1 MTPITHSPIKALKNL
16 TYTILIISILTL
28 ILAPSVLLYL
38 FFFDAI
44 WFVLFLSY
52 GNRKN
57 KLWLMNSLTIALGS
71 AIAFVLIKLLTGRHV
86 RSMTLPEISLL
97 SLGALEVLI
106 AAGLCIKKAKEP
118 CRLTRQPQLYE
129 ERKHDL
135 ERIRQYI
142 QEFEILGINAG
153 WGMGKSFLM
162 EHLKEDSLLREQF
175 AVIQIDLLSCDLD
188 AVELILVEELEKLFR
203 QERIYPEHSRQL
215 KNLLG
220 KNEWISLLGELVVG
234 NDIGL
239 SASYESFRQELGK
252 LNRKVLIIFEDID
265 RIFQQDTIQKIFAI
279 SEKISCENLHVV
291 FQYDSRVLT
300 EKGFDRDYLEKYIP
314 YTVNLTEISY
324 EKIVEY
330 QWEELKMAETPLER
344 NEVSRIG
351 VLLPGQFK
359 AARILGIDMDFRMDF
374 RGIASIRKVRV
385 FLSELKKILLS
396 NKEMS
401 RKENVKTVMHVVMMK
416 HFFHSYYEMLCI
428 GESPLESLKLVLN
441 EQEYTLSEILAKFRK
456 PQQESQEEREQRI
469 LHFREMLER
478 TENRE
483 VWTLLLLLDYELQ
496 VEQVE
501 RQWEEI
507 VTEPIQSLKRKEKN
521 EKIDR
526 IVWNVLANGTSELTN
541 MENAV
546 RELWQNVLQKTGAS
560 REQAWKQYL
569 DDMFYGRLKK
579 DNSTI
584 FRIGVTGFLTLFQ
597 AMRVAGAS
605 GEQWEAFLDF
615 YFSQYQKGTE
625 HPVISRDLIAGCNY
639 CDLFERHVFF
649 RVIRFVNSLE
659 VSGNLNGTK
668 SYQMF
673 FKNYMGAIP
682 MLGYCQR
689 MEYWMFEMPGKI
701 EQSLEMAGS
710 LMKQLKAELERLR
723 DEQEL
728 AYVKEEYED
737 LVRFVEKNQKL
748 IQCEFPWSENN
759 NAFRSSKPHSQWH
772 HQEEV
777 DRLRNL
783 RDEQPNRFQ
792 AELEKSYREGNLY
805 LPELQAVL
813 KE

>member
-1 MTPITHSPIKALKNL
+1 MPPITHSPIKALKNL

-57 KLWLMNSLTIALGS
+57 RFWLMNSLTISLGS
-71 AIAFVLIKLLTGRHV
+71 TIAFVLMKLLTGRHI

-162 EHLKEDSLLREQF
+162 EHLKGDSLLREQF

-188 AVELILVEELEKLFR
+188 AVELILVEELEKLFL
-203 QERIYPEHSRQL
+203 QERVYPEHSRQL

-234 NDIGL
+234 NDTGL
-239 SASYESFRQELGK
+239 SASYEGFRQELGK

-344 NEVSRIG
+344 DEVSRIG

-359 AARILGIDMDFRMDF
+359 AARILGVDMDLRMDF

-401 RKENVKTVMHVVMMK
+401 GKEN
-416 HFFHSYYEMLCI
+416 
-428 GESPLESLKLVLN
+428 
-441 EQEYTLSEILAKFRK
+441 
-456 PQQESQEEREQRI
+456 
-469 LHFREMLER
+469 
-478 TENRE
+478 
-483 VWTLLLLLDYELQ
+483 
-496 VEQVE
+496 
-501 RQWEEI
+501 
-507 VTEPIQSLKRKEKN
+507 
-521 EKIDR
+521 
-526 IVWNVLANGTSELTN
+526 
-541 MENAV
+541 
-546 RELWQNVLQKTGAS
+546 
-560 REQAWKQYL
+560 
-569 DDMFYGRLKK
+569 
-579 DNSTI
+579 
-584 FRIGVTGFLTLFQ
+584 
-597 AMRVAGAS
+597 
-605 GEQWEAFLDF
+605 
-615 YFSQYQKGTE
+615 
-625 HPVISRDLIAGCNY
+625 
-639 CDLFERHVFF
+639 
-649 RVIRFVNSLE
+649 
-659 VSGNLNGTK
+659 
-668 SYQMF
+668 
-673 FKNYMGAIP
+673 
-682 MLGYCQR
+682 
-689 MEYWMFEMPGKI
+689 
-701 EQSLEMAGS
+701 
-710 LMKQLKAELERLR
+710 
-723 DEQEL
+723 
-728 AYVKEEYED
+728 
-737 LVRFVEKNQKL
+737 
-748 IQCEFPWSENN
+748 
-759 NAFRSSKPHSQWH
+759 
-772 HQEEV
+772 
-777 DRLRNL
+777 
-783 RDEQPNRFQ
+783 
-792 AELEKSYREGNLY
+792 
-805 LPELQAVL
+805 
-813 KE
+813 

>member
-1 MTPITHSPIKALKNL
+1 MNQIIHSPIKTLKNL

-28 ILAPSVLLYL
+28 ILDPSVLLYL

-44 WFVLFLSY
+44 WLALFLSY

-57 KLWLMNSLTIALGS
+57 RFWLMNSLTIALGS
-71 AIAFVLIKLLTGRHV
+71 AIAFVLIKLLTGSHI

-106 AAGLCIKKAKEP
+106 AAGLCSKKAKEP
-118 CRLTRQPQLYE
+118 CRLTGQPRLYE
-129 ERKHDL
+129 ERKHDM

-162 EHLKEDSLLREQF
+162 EHLKEDSLLRERF

-203 QERIYPEHSRQL
+203 QERVYPEHSRQL

-234 NDIGL
+234 SDTGL
-239 SASYESFRQELGK
+239 SASYEGFRRELDK
-252 LNRKVLIIFEDID
+252 LNRKVLLIFEDID

-300 EKGFDRDYLEKYIP
+300 EKGFERDYLEKYIP

-330 QWEELKMAETPLER
+330 QWEDLKMAETPLER
-344 NEVSRIG
+344 DEVSGIG
-351 VLLPGQFK
+351 VVVPGQFK

-374 RGIASIRKVRV
+374 RGTASVRKVRI
-385 FLSELKKILLS
+385 FLSELKEILLS
-396 NKEMS
+396 NEELS
-401 RKENVKTVMHVVMMK
+401 RKENVKTVMYVVMMK

-469 LHFREMLER
+469 LHFRELLER

-496 VEQVE
+496 VGQVE

-507 VTEPIQSLKRKEKN
+507 VTEPIHSLKRKEKN

-546 RELWQNVLQKTGAS
+546 RELWQNVLQKTGAA
-560 REQAWKQYL
+560 REQAWKKYL
-569 DDMFYGRLKK
+569 DDMNHGRFGKGNK
-579 DNSTI
+579 TV
-584 FRIGVTGFLTLFQ
+584 FRVGINGFLALFQ
-597 AMRVAGAS
+597 AMGIVGAS

-615 YFSQYQKGTE
+615 YFSRYQKETE
-625 HPVISRDLIAGCNY
+625 HPAISRDLIAGCNY
-639 CDLFERHVFF
+639 CDLYDRLVFF
-649 RVIRFVNSLE
+649 RVIRFVNGLE

-668 SYQMF
+668 SYQLF

-682 MLGYCQR
+682 MLGYCWR
-689 MEYWMFEMPGKI
+689 MEYWMFELPGKI
-701 EQSLEMAGS
+701 EQNLEMAES
-710 LMKQLKAELERLR
+710 LMEQLKAELERLR

-728 AYVKEEYED
+728 PYVKEEYED
-737 LVRFVEKNQKL
+737 LVRFVEKNQEL
-748 IQCEFPWSENN
+748 IQCESPWSRDD
-759 NAFRSSKPHSQWH
+759 AFRSSDFHSRWH

-777 DRLRNL
+777 DRLRKL
-783 RDEQPNRFQ
+783 RKEQPDRFQ
-792 AELEKSYREGNLY
+792 AELEKSYREGKLY
-805 LPELQAVL
+805 LPELRAVL